1 MGAHKNTAIN
11 NTFLLSILGTLAMLE
26 VWNSMANL
34 DYFRCM
40 GILRNTA
47 TIIILMIST
56 MVFMEWKNAIYS
68 DISGTKKSEKT

>member
-40 GILRNTA
+40 GILRNTT

-56 MVFMEWKNAIYS
+56 MVFME
-68 DISGTKKSEKT
+68 